1 MVVLSSFQQGPDMQ
15 LHQLVD
21 PEAWDA
27 KIPTRAELRALGLD
41 GWKSTAMPEL
51 RHEFTARIGFAL
63 PSQEALATIARH
75 SRNIIEVGA
84 GSGFWAH
91 QLRRVGVD
99 VIATDLHTA
108 LNNYRQ
114 KIGAHSPVIRMSA
127 IEAIKAYPDRD
138 VLAIWPCYRRNWLEK
153 AIDHM
158 KPGQLLLYVGEGR
171 GGCTATD
178 GFFRKTSHPRVFD
191 TVEEHYLAQWP
202 GIHDNLIVFRKKV
215 RFMRGSRGTTPIAA

>member
-1 MVVLSSFQQGPDMQ
+1 M
-15 LHQLVD
+15 
-21 PEAWDA
+21 
-27 KIPTRAELRALGLD
+27 PTRDELRALGLD

-51 RHEFTARIGFAL
+51 RHQFVVRMGHAL
-63 PSQEALATIARH
+63 PSKEALDTIARH
-75 SRNIIEVGA
+75 SRSIVEVGA
-84 GSGFWAH
+84 GSAFWAH

-99 VIATDLHTA
+99 VVATDLHA
-108 LNNYRQ
+108 AQNEYRQ
-114 KIGAHSPVIRMSA
+114 AIGAHSPVMRMSA

-138 VLAIWPCYRRNWLEK
+138 VLAIWPCYHRNWLEK

-158 KPGQLLLYVGEGR
+158 KPGQLLFYVGEGS

-178 GFFRKTSHPRVFD
+178 GFFRKTSDPRVFD

-215 RFMRGSRGTTPIAA
+215 RFMRGSRGTVPIAA